1 MDYFANG
8 GGAADAG
15 TPTVQG
21 YAVGRG
27 LGRGSS
33 AGVWLVTEERTRRD
47 FALKCFELPEHQTPK
62 AYAGLED
69 AENSVRREIRILSV
83 LDHEHLVK
91 AHDVVRLEGDAGGRL
106 GLIMDYAA
114 GGSLGQLVAGRGSL
128 GPGETVTV
136 LTPIA
141 QALAYLHGQGFTHG
155 DVSPGNV
162 LFTAHGKPL
171 LADLGVARMVADA
184 RAVPD
189 AGTEGFR
196 DPAPVDAV
204 RAGLQPERDVYS
216 LAALGWYCLTGRA
229 PEPGAQRPPLP
240 LLVPGVPPALAAALE
255 SGLHED
261 RRLRPSAAE
270 LASAVHRSAVA
281 APVDLSVS
289 VHPTVIPQLL
299 TRRIPPGTAR
309 ERRVEELRS
318 LPRRFRRPH
327 ADTPLPGSASP
338 AAGNPADAGPEAG
351 RGAVRPGARHST
363 RRGANGRRPFRRGPY
378 RHGSARPGPA
388 APSATRPVRPG
399 RRGIRAVAVGLALL
413 AVVAA
418 AWGLARAALPVPFP
432 GLAVN
437 DAGSVRESAAAP
449 AAPAPSAAAA
459 LPPGVQAQ
467 LASQDPEEAVR
478 GLAWLR
484 SLAFSSGEF
493 GLLDQVN
500 VPASAAATA
509 DGRISGRLKESGRVL
524 AGFTTLLTHV
534 ARDVAEEGDGGP
546 SRAVVA
552 VTAGTSAYQ
561 ERDATGAVLA
571 DAAAAPEQELRLV
584 LATVEGR
591 WRIQDILPAA
601 GAPAAG
607 PQLTGSPGRRRS
619 CWRLIPAGTARGD
632 RPPGTQDFGP
642 RSAAQAAASASEGC
656 CHSKPASLRTA
667 GSIRWLESSSSSAS
681 LPITRRSTGAG
692 TRNTAGRCRALARA
706 AISEFTSALSGAQ
719 RFTGPESR
727 LLSRKLKAPATSGS
741 VTHGQYC
748 RPLPSGPPTPRRSSG
763 MSRPSAPPERLSTT
777 PVRGVTTRTPAGASC
792 AAASQS
798 AQIRASTLL
807 PAGAFS
813 RSSASPALP

>member
-1 MDYFANG
+1 MEDHAPS
-8 GGAADAG
+8 G
-15 TPTVQG
+15 TAEPDVPG
-21 YAVGRG
+21 YDVGRC
-27 LGRGSS
+27 LGRGGS
-33 AGVWLVTEERTRRD
+33 ATVWLVTELSTGREY
-47 FALKCFELPEHQTPK
+47 ALKCFVASDGTGRGE
-62 AYAGLED
+62 
-69 AENSVRREIRILSV
+69 AEEAVRREVRILSG
-83 LDHEHLVK
+83 LGHDHLVQ
-91 AHDVVRLEGDAGGRL
+91 AHSVLRLEGGGWDGPAGTGTGTGESDGGSDGPWAGSL

-189 AGTEGFR
+189 TGTEGFR

-255 SGLHED
+255 SGLQED

-270 LASAVHRSAVA
+270 LAAAVHRSSLA

-327 ADTPLPGSASP
+327 ADAPLPGPASP

-363 RRGANGRRPFRRGPY
+363 RRGANGWRPFRRGPY
-378 RHGSARPGPA
+378 RLGSARPGTA
-388 APSATRPVRPG
+388 GPSAARPVRPG
-399 RRGIRAVAVGLALL
+399 RRGIRAVAVCL
-413 AVVAA
+413 AVLAVLAA
-418 AWGLARAALPVPFP
+418 AWGLARTALPAPFP
-432 GLAVN
+432 GRAVN

-449 AAPAPSAAAA
+449 AGPAPHTAAA

-524 AGFTTLLTHV
+524 AGFTTLLSHV

-571 DAAAAPEQELRLV
+571 DAAAAPDQDLRLV

-601 GAPAAG
+601 GAPAVGA
-607 PQLTGSPGRRRS
+607 
-619 CWRLIPAGTARGD
+619 PAD
-632 RPPGTQDFGP
+632 
-642 RSAAQAAASASEGC
+642 
-656 CHSKPASLRTA
+656 
-667 GSIRWLESSSSSAS
+667 
-681 LPITRRSTGAG
+681 TGA
-692 TRNTAGRCRALARA
+692 
-706 AISEFTSALSGAQ
+706 
-719 RFTGPESR
+719 
-727 LLSRKLKAPATSGS
+727 PA
-741 VTHGQYC
+741 
-748 RPLPSGPPTPRRSSG
+748 
-763 MSRPSAPPERLSTT
+763 
-777 PVRGVTTRTPAGASC
+777 AGA
-792 AAASQS
+792 
-798 AQIRASTLL
+798 
-807 PAGAFS
+807 AGG
-813 RSSASPALP
+813 